1 MKLGFSTWA
10 MPDLP
15 IETSIEH
22 LAKLGYDGI
31 TIAVLPRFSTS
42 LDTLDN
48 ARRKQIK
55 KLTKENNLP
64 ISSVM
69 SFSSMLEEN
78 PSELKKN
85 IQMVQESIR
94 LAVDW
99 DTPYV
104 ITGIGGDPGEL
115 EDPEK
120 MKKLIETLENIGDFA
135 SSEGITV
142 ALEPHVGQATET
154 PDQLTQLLD
163 KIQSPFIKVNFDI
176 SHFNVLGI
184 PMKESVDKVLPYSV
198 LIDVKDERGIVPDW
212 EFVAPGE
219 GEFNYAEFIK
229 TLDSSGYDGFVT
241 VEISF
246 MVQKRSNYD
255 PLEVS
260 SKSFDV
266 LNKSFKIAGVQRS

>member
-69 SFSSMLEEN
+69 SFSCMLEEN

-85 IQMVQESIR
+85 IQMFQESIR

-120 MKKLIETLENIGDFA
+120 MKKLIET
-135 SSEGITV
+135 
-142 ALEPHVGQATET
+142 
-154 PDQLTQLLD
+154 
-163 KIQSPFIKVNFDI
+163 
-176 SHFNVLGI
+176 
-184 PMKESVDKVLPYSV
+184 
-198 LIDVKDERGIVPDW
+198 
-212 EFVAPGE
+212 
-219 GEFNYAEFIK
+219 
-229 TLDSSGYDGFVT
+229 
-241 VEISF
+241 
-246 MVQKRSNYD
+246 
-255 PLEVS
+255 
-260 SKSFDV
+260 
-266 LNKSFKIAGVQRS
+266 